1 MPRVIRVNPLM
12 VRKAGQGAVAVD
24 ALAVLRPEHE
34 VMA

>member
-12 VRKAGQGAVAVD
+12 VSDAGQGAAAVD
-24 ALAVLRPEHE
+24 ALAVLRPEYE